1 MRFAGSA
8 GNGNTYINAAMNAGG
23 NINNAMA
30 QLAPNWGQLTGQAN
44 KSKAEEIMSGMRAE
58 ATTTQY
64 GLQSLGTVKSAAFE
78 AEGIKAQGEASAAAT
93 EAQGMSSMFSGLAG
107 GIGGMFG
114 SKAATGA
121 VGIGKASTAGF
132 GNYPT
137 FNSSK
142 ANFGANA
149 IGLTYS

>member
-1 MRFAGSA
+1 
-8 GNGNTYINAAMNAGG
+8 
-23 NINNAMA
+23 MA
-30 QLAPNWGQLTGQAN
+30 QLAPDWGQLTGQAN
-44 KSKAEEIMSGMRAE
+44 KSKAEEMMAGMRAE
-58 ATTTQY
+58 ATATQY

-78 AEGIKAQGEASAAAT
+78 AEGIKAQGEAAAAAT

-114 SKAATGA
+114 SKGRASTGA
-121 VGIGKASTAGF
+121 VGIGKASTGGF
-132 GNYPT
+132 GSYPT

>member
-64 GLQSLGTVKSAAFE
+64 GLQSLGAVKSAAFE
-78 AEGIKAQGEASAAAT
+78 AEGIKAQGEAAASAT
-93 EAQGMSSMFSGLAG
+93 EAQGLSSMFSGLAG

-114 SKAATGA
+114 SKGTGSSIT
-121 VGIGKASTAGF
+121 GNKLSNF
-132 GNYPT
+132 GGPT
-137 FNSSK
+137 F
-142 ANFGANA
+142 GAFKPGATFNVPA
-149 IGLTYS
+149 VF

>member
-23 NINNAMA
+23 NINNALS
-30 QLAPNWGQLTGQAN
+30 QTAPNWSQLTGQAN

-58 ATTTQY
+58 AATTQY
-64 GLQSLGTVKSAAFE
+64 GLQSLGAVKGAAFE